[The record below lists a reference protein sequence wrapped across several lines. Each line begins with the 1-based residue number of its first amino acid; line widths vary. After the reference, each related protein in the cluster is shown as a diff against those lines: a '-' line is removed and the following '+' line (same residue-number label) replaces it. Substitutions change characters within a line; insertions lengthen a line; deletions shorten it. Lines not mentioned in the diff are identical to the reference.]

1 MRKWARRL
9 KESRDLAEIARR
21 TRAGDSPGAIGEAL
35 RLSRRQVSH
44 RLATLEEAW
53 TKRREPDL
61 LVLLGRDLAIL
72 NLIERELWEAFAL
85 SKEPQVRTRT
95 TVREGWRPFRRVTT
109 RTNTRAGDPTILKV
123 IEECI
128 AERSEL
134 LGLGSAADGRQSS
147 EEALAPELSPL
158 SGLDMRLIAR
168 ELIRRYETGDIWVA
182 DLPRRFALDLGDS
195 ADEPPTERDG

>member
-35 RLSRRQVSH
+35 GLSRRQVSH

-53 TKRREPDL
+53 TMRREPDL
-61 LVLLGRDLAIL
+61 RMILGRDLAIL

-95 TVREGWRPFRRVTT
+95 TVREGWRPFRRVTE
-109 RTNTRAGDPTILKV
+109 RAETRAGDPTILKV

-134 LGLGSAADGRQSS
+134 LGIAPTASAGGTS

-168 ELIRRYETGDIWVA
+168 ELIRRYGTVDIWA
-182 DLPRRFALDLGDS
+182 QDLPSRFALDLGDS
-195 ADEPPTERDG
+195 AEGDPTERDG